1 VPSSSGGPPSP
12 APPGLGLDLYLAK
25 QLVEMH
31 QGQLAVT
38 SPGQG
43 NRFVIRLPL
52 AKPIGPDEVRNGPH

>member
-1 VPSSSGGPPSP
+1 
-12 APPGLGLDLYLAK
+12 LAK